1 LKPAGTGV
9 MAGFFDWTSDPGLLT
24 MSRSTGE
31 FLMATVKKTTKPR
44 SAKASAGA
52 SMITWTRL
60 PKGIEIKA
68 AGPKSSRL
76 AKLLKDARLNPRD
89 PCFGGDTC
97 IV

>member
-1 LKPAGTGV
+1 
-9 MAGFFDWTSDPGLLT
+9 
-24 MSRSTGE
+24 
-31 FLMATVKKTTKPR
+31 MATVKKTTKSR
-44 SAKASAGA
+44 GAKASAGT

-68 AGPKSSRL
+68 VGPKSARL
-76 AKLLKDARLNPRD
+76 GKLLKDAKLNPRD